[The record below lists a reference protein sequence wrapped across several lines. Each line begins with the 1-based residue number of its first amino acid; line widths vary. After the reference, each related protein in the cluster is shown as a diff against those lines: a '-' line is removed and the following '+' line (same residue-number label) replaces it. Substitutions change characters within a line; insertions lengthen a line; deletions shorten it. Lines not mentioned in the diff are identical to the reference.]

1 MCSHLKCSRC
11 DANPC
16 HLWQPSALTEE
27 PSHPS
32 VCFTGMPM
40 KPCAATHSAV
50 PHCAR
55 PSVPAWLDALIG
67 CTAGCQSTDW
77 LFPHNIWMRL
87 HMTTSLKKKNLNKYL
102 LYIMLSIT
110 QFHVDLWCSVTVSR
124 GDSLTAQMS
133 AKAEYEQES
142 MIYLNATF
150 QYFFVKYVKLEVF
163 RVIRLVYCRKRR
175 SHWGLGSLHAGKY
188 HTGICI
194 LPWGRW
200 CCNGSLRS
208 ATSLRRDRVPEASSV
223 TDPYSLGPVYVCVYL
238 IHAVITVKKVI
249 SYPETKVNFSYRVM
263 KSKSQ

>member
-1 MCSHLKCSRC
+1 MLKVWCKSLPSLTAKCADWGAITPFSVFHRNANETLCSHTLSCATLRQTIGSSM
-11 DANPC
+11 AG
-16 HLWQPSALTEE
+16 
-27 PSHPS
+27 
-32 VCFTGMPM
+32 CFNWM
-40 KPCAATHSAV
+40 
-50 PHCAR
+50 HCR
-55 PSVPAWLDALIG
+55 LSKYWLVISPQYLDA
-67 CTAGCQSTDW
+67 SSYDN
-77 LFPHNIWMRL
+77 FF
-87 HMTTSLKKKNLNKYL
+87 KKKNLNKYL

-175 SHWGLGSLHAGKY
+175 SLWGLGSLHAGKY